1 MGLPIEQYPRL
12 SPPMVRV
19 TGVYPGAGAE
29 AVEQSVATPIEQQ
42 INGVDNMIYMM
53 SRNTSDGTASIDVTF
68 DVGTDLN
75 NSNVLTQNRVAR
87 ANSRL
92 PQDVLQQGVIV
103 QKINPSL
110 LMLSL
115 IHI

>member
-1 MGLPIEQYPRL
+1 MFSAFFVRRPIVAIVISIVTVIVGLVALMGLPIEQYPRL

-53 SRNTSDGTASIDVTF
+53 SRNTS
-68 DVGTDLN
+68 
-75 NSNVLTQNRVAR
+75 VL
-87 ANSRL
+87 
-92 PQDVLQQGVIV
+92 P
-103 QKINPSL
+103 
-110 LMLSL
+110 
-115 IHI
+115 